1 MYMFLRAMIH
11 VQNELRVDAAGSRWV
26 DVNFTIFMQLS
37 GKVRHYDFCYF
48 HFFYCINLFYLFV
61 DVCCIFCDFI
71 GCCGCPGCHCGYCG
85 CGWRPRPRPRRR
97 CCRYNIYVY
106 YIYISVCACMNI
118 SGKMNIKHHIDMI
131 LIFKEYQTFMI
142 LITFFFKKLSS
153 DFAYFAGRSGLERKG
168 PSFRCG
174 RCRSLGALTARRLE
188 VKDPRQSKRRR
199 WFWCKRWNMGKDGE
213 TLNRKIS

>member
-1 MYMFLRAMIH
+1 VGVLVVIVVIAVVVGVLVLVHDVVVVDIIYMYI
-11 VQNELRVDAAGSRWV
+11 
-26 DVNFTIFMQLS
+26 
-37 GKVRHYDFCYF
+37 
-48 HFFYCINLFYLFV
+48 
-61 DVCCIFCDFI
+61 
-71 GCCGCPGCHCGYCG
+71 
-85 CGWRPRPRPRRR
+85 
-97 CCRYNIYVY
+97 IYIY

-199 WFWCKRWNMGKDGE
+199 
-213 TLNRKIS
+213 

>member
-106 YIYISVCACMNI
+106 YIYIIYITYILYIYICVCMYEHFRKNEHKTSHWHDTHIQGI
-118 SGKMNIKHHIDMI
+118 SNLHDPYY
-131 LIFKEYQTFMI
+131 IFF
-142 LITFFFKKLSS
+142 
-153 DFAYFAGRSGLERKG
+153 
-168 PSFRCG
+168 
-174 RCRSLGALTARRLE
+174 
-188 VKDPRQSKRRR
+188 
-199 WFWCKRWNMGKDGE
+199 
-213 TLNRKIS
+213 